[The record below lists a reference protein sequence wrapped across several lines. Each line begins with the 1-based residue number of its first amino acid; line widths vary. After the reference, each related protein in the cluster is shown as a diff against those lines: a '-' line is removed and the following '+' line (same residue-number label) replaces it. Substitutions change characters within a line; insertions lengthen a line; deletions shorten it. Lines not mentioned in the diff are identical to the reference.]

1 MNQILPTQSHGSFT
15 HSSANWAKGES
26 FSWHFILPMHQQ
38 VQPGHLWICIGH
50 QSQHIMYFM
59 IGQMRHFPNHKLY
72 QSTNTQIGQIPF
84 KCFSKPFC
92 VIKRNPWKRGKL
104 EVPTFIIFWGLLQIG
119 SASSLP
125 LWWFIIT
132 LRVDGLVGRCL
143 HSHGHKPDQTAGV
156 VYCSYSLIL
165 GNW

>member
-1 MNQILPTQSHGSFT
+1 MVELI
-15 HSSANWAKGES
+15 
-26 FSWHFILPMHQQ
+26 
-38 VQPGHLWICIGH
+38 ICICVRGIIKKKTGKKR
-50 QSQHIMYFM
+50 SGWPLGGGGGGSPPSSRTASILWKFWP
-59 IGQMRHFPNHKLY
+59 ILSFFPVFFVDAFP
-72 QSTNTQIGQIPF
+72 NTQIGQIPF

-132 LRVDGLVGRCL
+132 LRVDGLAGRCL